1 MRWLNIFAALS
12 GAAALGALASLRHL
26 HADADF
32 NAVLMAAVAQL
43 SAAAAGLAIAN
54 RSGRLN
60 AIAGTMILSG
70 ALIFAGEIYLGAFA
84 GNHAFVMAAPIG
96 GGLMILGWLTLAFEN
111 PKTH

>member
-12 GAAALGALASLRHL
+12 GAAALAALASLRHL

-54 RSGRLN
+54 RSGASMPSPAPCSFQERSFSRVKSIS
-60 AIAGTMILSG
+60 APSPATTLSSWPRP
-70 ALIFAGEIYLGAFA
+70 L
-84 GNHAFVMAAPIG
+84 AA
-96 GGLMILGWLTLAFEN
+96 A
-111 PKTH
+111 